1 MHLIQKNILKNTRIK
16 AFIKSIKDEMNF
28 EILREKILS
37 LNDHDN
43 FNNWNSKKVKIDPK
57 IILN

>member
-1 MHLIQKNILKNTRIK
+1 
-16 AFIKSIKDEMNF
+16 MNF